1 MFYSVNVY
9 LKSECDDD
17 SPSLWEERI
26 LLVSAFSEEEA
37 INKANKYCDEDY
49 SYKVESG
56 ATIHWSLYKV
66 DRAYLID
73 ELKDGAE
80 LFSRFVKEQEALS
93 LLTPFED

>member
-9 LKSECDDD
+9 LKSESDD
-17 SPSLWEERI
+17 SSSALWEERI
-26 LLVSAFSEEEA
+26 LLVSALSEEEA

-56 ATIHWSLYKV
+56 ATVYWSLYKV

-73 ELKDGAE
+73 ELEDGAE
-80 LFSRFVKEQEALS
+80 LFSRFIKEQEALS
-93 LLTPFED
+93 LLTSFDD